1 MILLDDSVACRV
13 SGSISRN
20 GVAVAT
26 NSVEVSQPFVTS
38 VSQLIDLDSKIFS
51 YKVYATQSASLIL
64 DVPPDTTGAAAAATA
79 ATNSAANVA
88 DSQYRGVKNLVVA
101 VLLTE
106 Y

>member
-1 MILLDDSVACRV
+1 M
-13 SGSISRN
+13 
-20 GVAVAT
+20 
-26 NSVEVSQPFVTS
+26 
-38 VSQLIDLDSKIFS
+38 
-51 YKVYATQSASLIL
+51 YATQSASLIL
-64 DVPPDTTGAAAAATA
+64 DVPPDTTGAAAAAATATA

>member
-1 MILLDDSVACRV
+1 M
-13 SGSISRN
+13 
-20 GVAVAT
+20 
-26 NSVEVSQPFVTS
+26 
-38 VSQLIDLDSKIFS
+38 
-51 YKVYATQSASLIL
+51 YATQSASLIL
-64 DVPPDTTGAAAAATA
+64 DVPPDTTGAAAAATATA